1 MIPPAAEGDLVP
13 DADGLVRRSWA
24 IGGAALS
31 ALEGGSAQLR
41 DGQDPPRAE
50 VVVLLHGIP
59 ASAEL
64 WRSVMTRLVAAGHH
78 VVAFDLPGYG
88 DTLLP
93 ARTDHSLAGAAE
105 MISAWMRI
113 NVGRGA
119 WLVGHDLGGA
129 VAQIVVSRHPTM
141 LSRLTLADTVFEDSW
156 PVGPIRA
163 LRRIART
170 GLYPLLGAAGLFP
183 NPVMRR
189 ELRRGFA
196 DPDRATEE
204 VVDRVFFDGK
214 VHDDAGRRAF
224 ARHLVSLDPFQTVA
238 AAGTLS
244 RVPCPSQLVWG
255 SHDVFQPWEQVGVK
269 VEAALPDPDVTLLE
283 GVGHFA
289 PVEDPAGFAR
299 ALLDWDPP
307 TVAGSAQQPER

>member
-1 MIPPAAEGDLVP
+1 MIPPADEDDLAP
-13 DADGLVRRSWA
+13 DGDGLVRRSWA

-31 ALEGGSAQLR
+31 ALEGGSAELR
-41 DGQDPPRAE
+41 GGQSPPREE

-64 WRSVMTRLVAAGHH
+64 WRGVMTRLVAAGHH

-105 MISAWMRI
+105 LISAWVRI
-113 NVGRGA
+113 NVGKAG

-156 PVGPIRA
+156 PVAPVRA
-163 LRRIART
+163 LRMLART
-170 GLYPLLGAAGLFP
+170 GAYPLLGAARLLPTGLL
-183 NPVMRR
+183 RR

-196 DPDRATEE
+196 DPGKVTPEL
-204 VVDRVFFDGK
+204 VDRVFFDGK
-214 VHDDAGRRAF
+214 VRDDAGRRAF
-224 ARHLVSLDPFQTVA
+224 VRHLLALDPFQTTA
-238 AAGTLS
+238 AAGSLS

-255 SHDVFQPWEQVGVK
+255 TQDVFQPWDQVGVRLQ
-269 VEAALPDPDVTLLE
+269 AALPEPDVALLD
-283 GVGHFA
+283 GVGHFSPA
-289 PVEDPAGFAR
+289 EDPAAFAR
-299 ALLDWDPP
+299 ALLDWVPS
-307 TVAGSAQQPER
+307 TSS

>member
-1 MIPPAAEGDLVP
+1 MIPPAAEGAPVP

-24 IGGAALS
+24 VGGAALS
-31 ALEGGSAQLR
+31 ALEGGSAELR
-41 DGQDPPRAE
+41 DGHDPPRDE

-64 WRSVMTRLVAAGHH
+64 WRGVMTRLVAAGHH

-105 MISAWMRI
+105 LLAAWMRI
-113 NVGRGA
+113 HVGRGV

-129 VAQIVVSRHPTM
+129 VAQTVVSRHPTM
-141 LSRLTLADTVFEDSW
+141 LRRLTLADTVFEDSW
-156 PVGPIRA
+156 PVRPIRV
-163 LRRIART
+163 LRRVART
-170 GLYPLLGAAGLFP
+170 GLYPLLGAARLLP
-183 NPVMRR
+183 DPLLRR
-189 ELRRGFA
+189 ELQRGFA
-196 DPDRATEE
+196 DPSRATTELL
-204 VVDRVFFDGK
+204 DRVFFDGK

-224 ARHLVSLDPFQTVA
+224 ARHLAALDPFQTVA
-238 AAGTLS
+238 AAGSLS

-255 SHDVFQPWEQVGVK
+255 CRDVFQPWDRVGVR
-269 VEAALPDPDVTLLE
+269 VEAALPDPDVVLLE

-299 ALLDWDPP
+299 ALLDWAPP
-307 TVAGSAQQPER
+307 TAG

>member
-1 MIPPAAEGDLVP
+1 MPASGEDRLTP
-13 DADGLVRRSWA
+13 DRDGLVRRSWA

-31 ALEGGSAQLR
+31 ALEGGSAELR
-41 DGQDPPRAE
+41 DGQDPPRDE
-50 VVVLLHGIP
+50 VVVLLHGVP

-64 WRSVMTRLVAAGHH
+64 WRGVMTRLVEAGHH

-93 ARTDHSLAGAAE
+93 ARADHSLAGAAE
-105 MISAWMRI
+105 LISAWMRI

-141 LSRLTLADTVFEDSW
+141 LSRLTLSDTVFEHSW
-156 PVGPIRA
+156 PVPPIRA
-163 LRRIART
+163 LRGVART
-170 GLYPLLGAAGLFP
+170 GLYPMLGAAHLFP
-183 NPVMRR
+183 NPLFRR

-196 DPDRATEE
+196 DPGRMTPE

-224 ARHLVSLDPFQTVA
+224 ARHLVSLDSSQTMA

-244 RVPCPSQLVWG
+244 RLPCPSQLIWG
-255 SHDVFQPWEQVGVK
+255 QQDAFQPWHEVGTRL
-269 VEAALPDPDVTLLE
+269 EAALPDPDVTVIE

-289 PVEDPAGFAR
+289 PVEDPATFAQV
-299 ALLDWDPP
+299 LLDW
-307 TVAGSAQQPER
+307 QP